1 MTEELKWAVNMLWRG
16 RRVVGWIGHSD
27 SIDTPWYGRTAGTK
41 EVPFIRAE
49 FEIEQAAKD
58 FVMFLASTQENT

>member
-1 MTEELKWAVNMLWRG
+1 MKEELVWKANMLWQG
-16 RRVVGWIGHSD
+16 RQVKGWIGHND
-27 SIDTPWYGRTAGTK
+27 SIENPWYGRTAGSK

-58 FVMFLASTQENT
+58 FVMFLASTQEKP